1 MLLTDSPYWFLL
13 PLPFPLLGQNSTNK
27 KKNGKMGKNEKENRK
42 TKRNETIRNNAGEL
56 MNEVWIP
63 LGLCSRKMYSSGVIF
78 PVCMKYLA

>member
-1 MLLTDSPYWFLL
+1 
-13 PLPFPLLGQNSTNK
+13 
-27 KKNGKMGKNEKENRK
+27 MGKNEKENRK